1 MTGEQIEKYIREELN
16 SEPRHNCIALA
27 EAINHVSNEVEYDPF
42 ALMQLLLENKP
53 IDALHTQRSTI
64 LCRLKIIIMKDN
76 KLLDVV
82 DDAFNYFNGFRLEEL
97 KGDDKFYINALM
109 TYVEQLESRTKQL
122 KDQVINLKSTIK

>member
-53 IDALHTQRSTI
+53 IDALHTHSYGFHTRNGRS
-64 LCRLKIIIMKDN
+64 IIEAMQN
-76 KLLDVV
+76 TYYEEVQFYV
-82 DDAFNYFNGFRLEEL
+82 D
-97 KGDDKFYINALM
+97 
-109 TYVEQLESRTKQL
+109 
-122 KDQVINLKSTIK
+122 

>member
-53 IDALHTQRSTI
+53 IDALRTHSYGFHTRYGRALIEAMQNTYYEE
-64 LCRLKIIIMKDN
+64 
-76 KLLDVV
+76 VQFYV
-82 DDAFNYFNGFRLEEL
+82 D
-97 KGDDKFYINALM
+97 
-109 TYVEQLESRTKQL
+109 
-122 KDQVINLKSTIK
+122 